1 MTRWSAARLVVGV
14 AIVATLVWRVGP
26 APFRDAAAQL
36 GPTTLLLGLALGV
49 PTTICCA
56 WRWSLVAGAL
66 GVRLPLREAV
76 AAVYRAQ
83 LLNVA
88 VPGGVAGDVHRGY
101 RQGRDTGDTVRGL
114 RAVAWERAAGQVVLV
129 AVTSSVLVA
138 TSSTARGRLPLLALL
153 ALAGAAVLAVR
164 ARPPRG
170 ARWWARGLRVLHQD
184 LHGGLYGGL
193 HGGLLSLRTCTGVLA
208 ASVGALAGPLVT
220 FLVAAHVAGVT
231 ASPAELVRL
240 GLVAL
245 LAMAVPLGVA
255 GWGPREGVA
264 AWSFAAA
271 GLGADAGVTTA
282 VVYGVMA
289 VVAVLPGA
297 VVIATGARR
306 TVPAVPPPMTRD
318 RELTRG

>member
-1 MTRWSAARLVVGV
+1 MSRWSAARLVAGM
-14 AIVATLVWRVGP
+14 AIVTALVWRVGP
-26 APFRDAAAQL
+26 SPFRDAAAEL

-76 AAVYRAQ
+76 ASVYRAQ

-138 TSSTARGRLPLLALL
+138 TSSTARGWLPDLGLL
-153 ALAGAAVLAVR
+153 ALAGVAVLVSR

-170 ARWWARGLRVLHQD
+170 DRWWARGLRVLHQD
-184 LHGGLYGGL
+184 LHGGM
-193 HGGLLSLRTCTGVLA
+193 HAGLLSARTWTGVLA
-208 ASVGALAGPLVT
+208 ASLGALAGPLAT

-240 GLVAL
+240 GLLAL

-297 VVIATGARR
+297 VVIVTGARR
-306 TVPAVPPPMTRD
+306 SVPAVPPPMTRD
-318 RELTRG
+318 REMTRG